1 MTTTIMTVRGPID
14 ASQVLPGGILAC
26 QRVLQKLPAHDAD
39 VAIAPE
45 DLMRLREHPLE
56 SQNAC
61 LVSEDKAFRELEAL
75 RSVGCNT
82 IVDLQPK
89 ALRDPR
95 RLQSLAQRLD
105 MHVLASTSIDATQDA
120 SVDAAAK
127 ALTLELQFGMDD
139 TSIQASVIY
148 HVVDIRN
155 VHSGHWAAVA
165 QAQLATSAPV
175 YLELN
180 PFPTCGYEADVLALL
195 ISFTGRRDKLV
206 LCHCDLLPLS
216 MLTQFAALQIVLSF
230 DLSGL
235 EAVTEVLPFA
245 TLPPAAYVPRD
256 REIAATLHVLLA
268 AVPTAKVL
276 INSTVHFKTQYT
288 RYGGGGYT
296 HIFASFAA
304 RALTTADVRARV
316 LLHEPLALLA
326 GYVPPPSAEIPKNY
340 IDCSI
345 CKTAFE
351 PIVGEYFTKF
361 AFVYCSTKCLRKHRI
376 ANFAPLEE
384 PSR

>member
-1 MTTTIMTVRGPID
+1 MTTTTTIMTVRGPID
-14 ASQVLPGGILAC
+14 VSGVLPGGILAC

-56 SQNAC
+56 KHNAC

-75 RSVGCNT
+75 RRFGCNT

-105 MHVLASTSIDATQDA
+105 MHIMASTSIDATQDA
-120 SVDAAAK
+120 SVDATAK
-127 ALTLELQFGMDD
+127 ALTLDLQFGMDD

-148 HVVDIRN
+148 HVVDVRN

-165 QAQLATSAPV
+165 QAQLATSAAV
-175 YLELN
+175 YLELH
-180 PFPTCGYEADVLALL
+180 PFPVTGYEANVLALL
-195 ISFTGRRDKLV
+195 TSYTGRRDKLV
-206 LCHCDLLPLS
+206 LCHCDLLSLP
-216 MLTQFAALQIVLSF
+216 MLTQLAAQQIVLSF
-230 DLSGL
+230 DLPGL

-245 TLPPAAYVPRD
+245 TLPPNAYVPRD
-256 REIAATLHVLLA
+256 REVAASLQALLV
-268 AVPTAKVL
+268 AVPTAKLLV
-276 INSTVHFKTQYT
+276 NSTLHFKTQYT

-296 HIFASFAA
+296 HVWTSFAA
-304 RALTTADVRARV
+304 RALGTADVRARV

-326 GYVPPPSAEIPKNY
+326 GYVPPPCADIPKDY
-340 IDCSI
+340 IHCSI
-345 CKTAFE
+345 CSTAFE

-361 AFVYCSTKCLRKHRI
+361 DYVYCSAKCLRKHRI
-376 ANFAPLEE
+376 AGFAP